1 VDDIALAGTSG
12 SVSFVLSGQVVDPAT
27 GTIVSPDPERQYPFQ
42 GVPGSS
48 DPLVANDNALEPSGS
63 YYTVVIAG
71 ASQTYKYSVLIN
83 HANGA
88 TQQLGN
94 LIANQVQPSASMGQ
108 YLPLPGGTAEAGYVP
123 VATGTGNQS
132 QWSPGGS
139 GGSGGYPATPV
150 VSGTAAT
157 GDVLTATSA
166 TTATWQVPTGVGG
179 GVSSVSAG
187 DASIAVGGTAS
198 APTVE
203 TGRLDQVASLH
214 PPTAAVGMNGQ
225 KVTSLANGS
234 ASTDAVAFGQLG
246 SAAFQATSAFDASGT
261 AASAASA
268 AQTAAEAASL
278 PLPTGTATA
287 GYVAVATGSGNATA
301 WQAQSGGGGGGNI
314 DGGSA
319 TTGMLPVGNIDGGNA

>member
-1 VDDIALAGTSG
+1 
-12 SVSFVLSGQVVDPAT
+12 
-27 GTIVSPDPERQYPFQ
+27 VSPDPERQYPFA

-71 ASQTYKYSVLIN
+71 ASQTYKYNVLIN

-94 LIANQVQPSASMGQ
+94 LIANQVQPSASMSQ
-108 YLPLPGGTAEAGYVP
+108 YLPLPSGTAEAGYVP

-150 VSGTAAT
+150 VSGTAAA
-157 GDVLTATSA
+157 GQVLTATSS
-166 TTATWQVPTGVGG
+166 TTATWETPSGG
-179 GVSSVSAG
+179 GGGSVNSVAAG

-234 ASTDAVAFGQLG
+234 ASADAVAFGQLG
-246 SAAFQATSAFDASGT
+246 SAAFQATTAFDASGA

-278 PLPTGTATA
+278 PLPTGTVTA
-287 GYVAVATGSGNATA
+287 GYVPVATGTGNATT
-301 WQAQSGGGGGGNI
+301 WQAQSGGGSGGNI

-319 TTGMLPVGNIDGGNA
+319 TTGMLPVGNIDGGGA